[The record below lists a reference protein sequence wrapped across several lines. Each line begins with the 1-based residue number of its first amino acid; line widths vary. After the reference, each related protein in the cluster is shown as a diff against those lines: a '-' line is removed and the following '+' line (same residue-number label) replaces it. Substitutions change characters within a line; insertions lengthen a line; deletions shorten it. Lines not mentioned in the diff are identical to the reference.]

1 MRRPVLFTT
10 TDFPFYQFNGKWY
23 YSKDMKRIGPFNSR
37 DEANTAYRNDILI
50 VNGVR

>member
-1 MRRPVLFTT
+1 MRKPILFVSQEQ
-10 TDFPFYQFNGKWY
+10 PFYQFNGKWY

-37 DEANTAYRNDILI
+37 DEANTAYRNDLLI